1 MGVDGGVTSGT
12 SQVLV
17 LSVRDVEVSLR
28 VAVLLG
34 ETEINHVDLV
44 ATLADAHEEVVG
56 LDVAVD
62 EALGVD
68 VLDAGDELIG
78 EEQDSL
84 QGELAVAEVEEVL
97 EGGSEQVEDHGIVVA
112 FCSEPSHER
121 DTDTTSQRL
130 VHASLILQLWVLRLD
145 GLKLDSNLLAGD
157 DVGACEILVQ

>member
-1 MGVDGGVTSGT
+1 MGVDGGVTGGT

-44 ATLADAHEEVVG
+44 AALADAHEEIVG

-97 EGGSEQVEDHGIVVA
+97 E
-112 FCSEPSHER
+112 
-121 DTDTTSQRL
+121 
-130 VHASLILQLWVLRLD
+130 
-145 GLKLDSNLLAGD
+145 
-157 DVGACEILVQ
+157 